1 MKRINSI
8 IAILMAAALILSLTS
23 AAAFADSESD
33 LEYIMNKGT
42 LVVGF
47 DDAFPPFSY
56 QADDGSY
63 DGFDLACAKDLAER
77 FSYYFLLRFGVAACR
92 ALHLVYDEDHLAC
105 LVLIDRKAPE
115 VFSHV

>member
-1 MKRINSI
+1 MKNVKT
-8 IAILMAAALILSLTS
+8 ILALLMTAALVLSF
-23 AAAFADSESD
+23 AAIPAFADAESD

-56 QADDGSY
+56 QADDGTY

-77 FSYYFLLRFGVAACR
+77 WGLEIVYQPVAWASKEQELNGSITKSVGFGIAVIGSAAG
-92 ALHLVYDEDHLAC
+92 V
-105 LVLIDRKAPE
+105 K
-115 VFSHV
+115 